1 VPHSILL
8 TNDDGYT
15 SYGLRLLA
23 ESLSEICEVT
33 VVCPDRPRS
42 ASGFSLTLD
51 NPLRIRTRIYNKV
64 LYHLVSGTPGDC
76 VALGL
81 FKLMNRRPD
90 MVVSGINIG
99 ENVSILEFFMS
110 GTMAGAIA
118 ASLYGVPAIAFSK
131 VVPGKDV
138 MIVEEVRREFD
149 KVIDIAKY
157 IVLYFL
163 ENGLP
168 DDTDL
173 ISVNFPSEIT
183 KDTKIRVTKLARI
196 SLTVRIYEKDDPRG
210 TPYYWIWGEK
220 FGSFPLGTDALE
232 TLVKGNISIT
242 PIRLE
247 GLSMSSPEES
257 ARLEAEL
264 TDVLG
269 SVLDE

>member
-1 VPHSILL
+1 
-8 TNDDGYT
+8 
-15 SYGLRLLA
+15 
-23 ESLSEICEVT
+23 
-33 VVCPDRPRS
+33 
-42 ASGFSLTLD
+42 
-51 NPLRIRTRIYNKV
+51 
-64 LYHLVSGTPGDC
+64 
-76 VALGL
+76 
-81 FKLMNRRPD
+81 

-149 KVIDIAKY
+149 KVIDIAKD
-157 IVLYFL
+157 IILYFL

-168 DDTDL
+168 GDTDL

-183 KDTKIRVTKLARI
+183 KDTKIKVTKLARI
-196 SLTVRIYEKDDPRG
+196 SLAVRIYEKDDPRG

-220 FGSFPLGTDALE
+220 FGSFPLGTDASE
-232 TLVKGNISIT
+232 TLVNGNISIT

-247 GLSMSSPEES
+247 GLSLSSPDES
-257 ARLEAEL
+257 AMLEAEL
-264 TDVLG
+264 TNVLG
-269 SVLDE
+269 RVLDG